1 MAQDA
6 CPICEVAQPT
16 NWMITRLS
24 PPATVLSCEEHIA
37 INLITALA
45 IQLDMP
51 AELLY
56 EIIET
61 SVNGP
66 VEVAEAEREVK
77 RAQAVVDDQIYEDV
91 IQPELDEEILAE
103 AEQRL
108 DAAKQRHANAT
119 ARVERKPRARKTT
132 QPRPEMDAEVTD
144 SAVEA
149 G

>member
-61 SVNGP
+61 SINSP
-66 VEVAEAEREVK
+66 VPDTAPEPEQPAEDKPK
-77 RAQAVVDDQIYEDV
+77 R
-91 IQPELDEEILAE
+91 
-103 AEQRL
+103 
-108 DAAKQRHANAT
+108 T
-119 ARVERKPRARKTT
+119 RKPKPTAEPV
-132 QPRPEMDAEVTD
+132 QEVTEN
-144 SAVEA
+144 VVQ
-149 G
+149 GG

>member
-6 CPICEVAQPT
+6 CPICEFAQPT

-56 EIIET
+56 DIIET
-61 SVNGP
+61 SINAP
-66 VEVAEAEREVK
+66 VPDVEPAEEQPAEAKPK
-77 RAQAVVDDQIYEDV
+77 RM
-91 IQPELDEEILAE
+91 
-103 AEQRL
+103 
-108 DAAKQRHANAT
+108 
-119 ARVERKPRARKTT
+119 RKPKLTAEPV
-132 QPRPEMDAEVTD
+132 QEVTD
-144 SAVEA
+144 DAVEA